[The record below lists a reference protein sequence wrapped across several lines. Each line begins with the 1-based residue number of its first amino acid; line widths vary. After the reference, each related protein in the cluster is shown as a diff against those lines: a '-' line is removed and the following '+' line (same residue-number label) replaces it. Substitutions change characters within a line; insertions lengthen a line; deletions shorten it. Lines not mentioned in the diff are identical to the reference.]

1 MSGLIFVD
9 TNVFV
14 YARQSSEPL
23 KQPIAEQW
31 LESLWNGQTGRT
43 SVQVINECYFTLTR
57 KLKPGLRSDE
67 AWDYV
72 HELFAWNPQPI
83 DRDVALRAKEFE
95 RRYRLNWWDS
105 LIVGAAQAQCCTLLL
120 TEDLRDRA
128 VYGGVT
134 VRNPFTL
141 GVSEAAVEYA
151 ATPTTRPYRP
161 RGRPKRSK
169 SIAAA

>member
-1 MSGLIFVD
+1 MSALIFVD

-14 YARQSSEPL
+14 YARQSGEPS
-23 KQPIAEQW
+23 KQPIAQQW
-31 LESLWNGQTGRT
+31 LESLWKDQSGRT

-57 KLKPGLRSDE
+57 KTNPGLLQDE

-83 DRDVALRAKEFE
+83 DGDVALRAKEIE
-95 RRYRLNWWDS
+95 RRHRLNWWDC
-105 LIVGAAQAQCCTLLL
+105 LIIGAAQAQCCTLVLS
-120 TEDLRDRA
+120 EDMQDRA
-128 VYGGVT
+128 VYGGVA

-151 ATPTTRPYRP
+151 AMPSTRPYRP
-161 RGRPKRSK
+161 RGRPKRTK